1 MFSIHDVF
9 QPGVPLPKINGPVRV
24 IETIGLEKV
33 ILIEVGEDANSV
45 PFAIGYRD
53 WLEHLKSDALQ
64 QITDP
69 DLKLSSIPANLPKGA
84 AERYKNILKA
94 TQSLAQN
101 PALLHTRKTLAAA
114 IAETAKSMGLSSRT
128 IKRWICDWLRSGR
141 NPAAAVRTFIERD
154 AEQSVKPQAQG
165 DKRGI
170 TGRVPESASD
180 APAHEVMNSIAKAWD
195 KYVVKGKKKWR
206 DAYHDMLIDIYGVPD
221 AAFSPDGQ
229 GYFLDPALIEKYRTP
244 TWPQTR
250 YRFRQFKKAAHQRD
264 AELPRGNRGKAT
276 DDAFGPGFFEID
288 ATFFQIQLVS
298 RLTKGKLVG
307 RPTVYL
313 IVDIYSGAI
322 VGYAVT
328 LENPS
333 WANAALALYNCF
345 SDKGAVF
352 ERLGLP
358 YEAKDWPCRELPNML
373 RADRAELVSNMGQE
387 FPASGIR
394 VEIPPPMTPE
404 AKGTVEGKH
413 AELKKPQKGR
423 FDLPGRF
430 AKIRKRRDPDG
441 KKVAALDILEFER
454 ILVEIIM
461 DLNREPIE
469 AKRIPPDALPAGAKV
484 ASRIGFYEW
493 GLTHRAGF
501 TREMGPNFVY
511 EHLLTTEKA
520 TVTPQGIHVKGEIFN
535 CDRLRE
541 LGYLAAA
548 IDDSFKLIAAYN
560 PLLASEI
567 YFYDRKDGTWV
578 PAYNT
583 DPEIYRLK
591 ASFAE
596 AASYRGWQDLLTQ
609 QAALNAHGK
618 RRKRLPFVRQTIKD
632 AVKEKRETPVKTS
645 AAKAGIRENRA
656 QERANERS
664 PRLNGALPA
673 TAPPE
678 TVGNPATGHVTDT
691 SAKPSQADKFK
702 QLWSKVDAISKN

>member
-1 MFSIHDVF
+1 MFAINDVF
-9 QPGVPLPKINGPVRV
+9 QPTTPLPKINGPVRV
-24 IETIGLEKV
+24 IETVGLEKI
-33 ILIEVGEDANSV
+33 ILIEVGDGANSL
-45 PFAIGYRD
+45 PFTIGYRD

-64 QITDP
+64 KITDP
-69 DLKLSSIPANLPKGA
+69 YLMIPSTPGKLPKGA
-84 AERYKNILKA
+84 TERYKNVLKA
-94 TQSLAQN
+94 TGIVAQA
-101 PALLHTRKTLAAA
+101 PASLHTRKALAAA
-114 IAETAKSMGLSSRT
+114 NAEIAKAMGLNGRT
-128 IKRWICDWLRSGR
+128 IKRWLCEWLRSGR
-141 NPAAAVRTFIERD
+141 NPVAVLRVFLEGD
-154 AEQSVKPQAQG
+154 ADRSVKPQERG
-165 DKRGI
+165 NKRGV
-170 TGRVPESASD
+170 TGRVSESTSD
-180 APAHEVMNSIAKAWD
+180 TPAHEVMDSIAKAWNL
-195 KYVVKGKKKWR
+195 YVVKQKKKWR
-206 DAYHDMLIDIYGVPD
+206 DAYHDMLIDIYKIPAG
-221 AAFSPDGQ
+221 AFSPDDG
-229 GYFLDPALIEKYRTP
+229 GYFLDPALIDKYRAP

-250 YRFRQFKKAAHQRD
+250 YRFRQLKKAAFQRD

-288 ATFFQIQLVS
+288 ATYFQIQLVS

-307 RPTVYL
+307 RPAVYL

-333 WANAALALYNCF
+333 WATAALALYNCF

-358 YEAKDWPCRELPNML
+358 YAAKDWPCRELPTML

-394 VEIPPPMTPE
+394 VETPPPMTPE

-413 AELKKPQKGR
+413 AEIKKPQKGR

-441 KKVAALDILEFER
+441 KKAAALDILEFER

-461 DLNREPIE
+461 DINREPVE
-469 AKRIPPDALPAGAKV
+469 AKRIPPDALPEGAKV

-511 EHLLTTEKA
+511 EHLLTTMKA
-520 TVTPQGIHVKGEIFN
+520 TVTSRGIHAKGEIFN

-548 IDDSFKLIAAYN
+548 IDDKVKLAVAYN
-560 PLLASEI
+560 PLLASEV
-567 YFYDRKDGTWV
+567 YFYDRKRSTWT
-578 PAYNT
+578 PAFNT

-596 AASYRGWQDLLTQ
+596 AENYRGWQEVLTR
-609 QAALNAHGK
+609 QAAFNAHGK
-618 RRKRLPFVRQTIKD
+618 RRERQTYIRQTIKD
-632 AVKEKRETPVKTS
+632 AVKGKKKTLIKTS
-645 AAKAGIRENRA
+645 AAQAGIRENRA

-664 PRLNGALPA
+664 PGLNGALP
-673 TAPPE
+673 TTVPPE
-678 TVGNPATGHVTDT
+678 TGAPTAASTVVDS
-691 SAKPSQADKFK
+691 SAKPNKADKFK
-702 QLWSKVDAISKN
+702 QLWSAVDAISKN

>member
-1 MFSIHDVF
+1 MFAIHDIY
-9 QPGVPLPKINGPVRV
+9 QPAVPLPKINGPVRV

-33 ILIEVGEDANSV
+33 VLINVSEGANSV
-45 PFAIGYRD
+45 PFAINYRD
-53 WLEHLKSDALQ
+53 WLGHLKSDALQ
-64 QITDP
+64 QIADP
-69 DLKLSSIPANLPKGA
+69 DLLLSSAPRDLPKGA
-84 AERYKNILKA
+84 AGRYKRILKA
-94 TQSLAQN
+94 TETFAQN
-101 PALLHTRKTLAAA
+101 PSLLHSRETMAAA
-114 IAETAKSMGLSSRT
+114 ISETAASMGLHSRT
-128 IKRWICDWLRSGR
+128 IKRWVCEWLRSGR
-141 NPAAAVRTFIERD
+141 NPAAAVRKFLKGD
-154 AEQSVKPQAQG
+154 ADHSIKPQERG
-165 DKRGI
+165 NKRGKAARI
-170 TGRVPESASD
+170 PESASD
-180 APAHEVMNSIAKAWD
+180 TPAHEVMASIAKAWD
-195 KYVVKGKKKWR
+195 LYVVKQKKIWQ

-221 AAFSPDGQ
+221 AAFSPNGK
-229 GYFLDPALIEKYRTP
+229 GYFLDPALIVKYRAP

-250 YRFRQFKKAAHQRD
+250 YRFRQLKKAGLQRD

-288 ATFFQIQLVS
+288 ATYFQIQLVS
-298 RLTKGKLVG
+298 RLTKSKLVG

-313 IVDIYSGAI
+313 MVDIYSGAI

-333 WANAALALYNCF
+333 WATAALALYNCF
-345 SDKGAVF
+345 SDKGAIF

-358 YEAKDWPCRELPNML
+358 YETKDWPCRELPNML

-387 FPASGIR
+387 FPSSGIR

-441 KKVAALDILEFER
+441 KKAAALDILEFER

-461 DLNREPIE
+461 DINREPIE
-469 AKRIPPDALPAGAKV
+469 AKRIPPDALPEGAKV

-501 TREMGPNFVY
+501 TRQMGPNFVY
-511 EHLLTTEKA
+511 EHLLTTAKA
-520 TVTPQGIHVKGEIFN
+520 TVTTQGIHVKGEIYT

-548 IDDSFKLIAAYN
+548 IDNKVKLTAAYN

-567 YFYDRKDGTWV
+567 YFYDRKRHTWV

-596 AASYRGWQDLLTQ
+596 AESYRGWQALLTQ
-609 QAALNAHGK
+609 QAAFNAHGK
-618 RRKRLPFVRQTIKD
+618 RRERQPFIRQTIKD
-632 AVKEKRETPVKTS
+632 AVKEKKETPLKSS
-645 AAKAGIRENRA
+645 AAKARIRENRA

-664 PRLNGALPA
+664 PGFNGVLPA

-678 TVGNPATGHVTDT
+678 TISNPAVDKVADT

-702 QLWSKVDAISKN
+702 LLWSKVDAISKN

>member
-1 MFSIHDVF
+1 MFAIHDVF
-9 QPGVPLPKINGPVRV
+9 QPTTPLPKINGPVRV
-24 IETIGLEKV
+24 IETVGREKI
-33 ILIEVGEDANSV
+33 ILIEVGEAANSL
-45 PFAIGYRD
+45 PFTISYRD
-53 WLEHLKSDALQ
+53 WLEHLKSDALRK
-64 QITDP
+64 IADP
-69 DLKLSSIPANLPKGA
+69 YLMIPPTPGKLPKGA
-84 AERYKNILKA
+84 TERYKNILKA
-94 TQSLAQN
+94 TEIFARE
-101 PALLHTRKTLAAA
+101 PALLHTRKTLAGA
-114 IAETAKSMGLSSRT
+114 IADIAKSMGLNGRT
-128 IKRWICDWLRSGR
+128 IKRWLCAWLRSGR
-141 NPAAAVRTFIERD
+141 NPGAVLRAFLDGD
-154 AEQSVKPQAQG
+154 ADRLVKPQERG
-165 DKRGI
+165 KKRGV
-170 TGRVPESASD
+170 TGRVPKSASD
-180 APAHEVMNSIAKAWD
+180 APAHEVMASIVKAWD
-195 KYVVKGKKKWR
+195 LYVVKQKKKWL
-206 DAYHDMLIDIYGVPD
+206 DAYHDMLIDIYRIP
-221 AAFSPDGQ
+221 ASAFSPNDS
-229 GYFLDPALIEKYRTP
+229 GYFLDPALIDKYRAP

-250 YRFRQFKKAAHQRD
+250 YRFRQLKKAAFQRD

-276 DDAFGPGFFEID
+276 DDAIGPGFFEID
-288 ATFFQIQLVS
+288 ATYFQIQLVS

-322 VGYAVT
+322 VGYSVT

-333 WANAALALYNCF
+333 WATAALALYNCF

-394 VEIPPPMTPE
+394 VETPPPMTPE

-413 AELKKPQKGR
+413 AEIKNPQRGR

-441 KKVAALDILEFER
+441 KKAAALDILEFER

-461 DLNREPIE
+461 DINREPVE
-469 AKRIPPDALPAGAKV
+469 AKRIPPDALPEGAKV

-501 TREMGPNFVY
+501 TRKMGSHFVY
-511 EHLLTTEKA
+511 EHLLTTTRA
-520 TVTPQGIHVKGEIFN
+520 TVTSQGIHAKGEVFN

-548 IDDSFKLIAAYN
+548 IDDKVKLSVAYN
-560 PLLASEI
+560 PLLASEV
-567 YFYDRKDGTWV
+567 YFYDRKGSSWT
-578 PAYNT
+578 PAFNT

-596 AASYRGWQDLLTQ
+596 AASYRGWQEVLTR
-609 QAALNAHGK
+609 QAAFNAHGK
-618 RRKRLPFVRQTIKD
+618 RRERQAFIRQTIKD
-632 AVKEKRETPVKTS
+632 AVKGKKETPIKTS

-664 PRLNGALPA
+664 PGLNESLP
-673 TAPPE
+673 TTLLLETVAPP
-678 TVGNPATGHVTDT
+678 AA
-691 SAKPSQADKFK
+691 SAVADSSVKPSTADKFK
-702 QLWSKVDAISKN
+702 QLWSKVDAISKT